1 MRLSSYAKKA
11 AMSAAA
17 IPLLAGCAG
26 EQGAGGAV
34 ERAAERPA
42 SWTDLPVRTGAR
54 DIVHTDTDHRSYAVR
69 ITVKSLVRGSEN
81 DMRGARADK
90 ELKGMVPHYL
100 SFEVTNTGRERIP
113 AAYMVDSN
121 FALNGTDWARGEEV
135 SVSGG
140 RPGGVDLPCADTA
153 PKTLAPG
160 DSYNTCVT
168 YALPEGVGVLSLTHN
183 ADGYLDEGGAVATW
197 PVEGSLEAASAGLAE
212 PGDLVRVRWDARE
225 DGVLELPATLVSV
238 RRGSA
243 ADLAGLDLDLNEKER
258 RGVPYYVSVTYTNT
272 GPKDLYADQ
281 ADRVRLLTEGGR
293 QIQGKTPFVLD
304 TKIPGCPSDWV
315 ARTIPPGDSVTEC
328 SIHLVTDDGDKP
340 FAVGFAEAG
349 RPGLVAWRAR
359 LR

>member
-1 MRLSSYAKKA
+1 MRLSRYVKKA
-11 AMSAAA
+11 AMGAAA

-26 EQGAGGAV
+26 EQGTGGAV

-54 DIVHTDTDHRSYAVR
+54 DVVHTDADHRSYKVR
-69 ITVKSLVRGSEN
+69 ITVKSLVRGSEE
-81 DMRGARADK
+81 DMRGARADE

-100 SFEVTNTGRERIP
+100 SFEVTNTGRKRIP

-121 FALNGTDWARGEEV
+121 FALNGTDWARGEKV
-135 SVSGG
+135 YVSGG

-168 YALPEGVGVLSLTHN
+168 YALPKGVGVLSLTHN

-197 PVEGSLEAASAGLAE
+197 RVEGGLEAASAGLAE
-212 PGDLVRVRWDARE
+212 PGEVVRVRWDARE

-243 ADLAGLDLDLNEKER
+243 TDLAGLDLGLNGNER
-258 RGVPYYVSVTYTNT
+258 RGIPYYVSVTYTNP

-281 ADRVRLLTEGGR
+281 ANRVRLLTEGGR
-293 QIQGKTPFVLD
+293 QIQGKTPFVVD

-349 RPGLVAWRAR
+349 RPGLVAWRAP